1 LATRLFQ
8 IIEDA
13 PDPAVPV
20 GAVLALRGQDI
31 ILEVVVFDLANN
43 LADRRG
49 NGLTRRFGP
58 IPIRRS
64 ATLDNRTKAPKP
76 VGAQSRRVSSEPHD
90 RKRPSVDIWLLY
102 PDVRV
107 GGPFRKC
114 CWLVARRSHV
124 DLGAW
129 MVGSGPAGDE
139 SIELVTV
146 QPRCVER

>member
-1 LATRLFQ
+1 
-8 IIEDA
+8 
-13 PDPAVPV
+13 V

-64 ATLDNRTKAPKP
+64 ATLDNRTQAPKP